1 MPWSV
6 RLRLTHASIQGLAED
21 SGIDLLHIKGPA
33 VDESL
38 LEVRQDSG
46 APTTGQPQLTV
57 PRHSAD
63 VDVLVRPSHVDRL
76 LAVMHRHGW
85 ETAYRFEDGSAFEH
99 AATMTHAFLAPV
111 DVHRRFPG
119 IDAPGAFERFWAD
132 RHMVTIAGLPCSVP
146 SVTAQRLLLI
156 VHAARGGA
164 IGHLDIR
171 RSWGDAT
178 DEQRTAVQELA
189 VDAGAEV
196 ALAAGT
202 GRLRDYAGSR
212 GYELWQAL
220 SIGETSQVRLWVARV
235 KAEPTRRAALRA
247 ALRLVLPKP
256 RRMEMIL
263 GRPPTG
269 REMVIA
275 YWRRGRRGWY
285 EVRTILRARF
295 HGSRGDR

>member
-1 MPWSV
+1 MPRSV
-6 RLRLTHASIQGLAED
+6 GVRFAHASLQVLAD
-21 SGIDLLHIKGPA
+21 DNGIDLLHVKGPA

-38 LEVRQDSG
+38 LEL
-46 APTTGQPQLTV
+46 QPNDGSPPGGPVERV
-57 PRHSAD
+57 PRQSVDA
-63 VDVLVRPSHVDRL
+63 DVLVRPAHVDRL

-85 ETAYRFEDGSAFEH
+85 DTAYRFEDGSAFEH

-119 IDAPGAFERFWAD
+119 IGAKRAFERLWAD
-132 RHMVTIAGLPCSVP
+132 RHTVIIAGLPCSVP

-164 IGHLDIR
+164 LHHPDIR
-171 RSWGDAT
+171 RSWDDAT
-178 DEQRTAVQELA
+178 DEQRAAVQGLA
-189 VDAGAEV
+189 VDIGAEV

-202 GRLRDYAGSR
+202 GRLHDYVGAR

-220 SIGETSQVRLWVARV
+220 SRGETSQVKMWAARV
-235 KAEPTRRAALRA
+235 RAEPTKRAALRVA
-247 ALRLVLPKP
+247 VRLALPKP

-269 REMVIA
+269 REVAVA
-275 YWRRGRRGWY
+275 YWRRSQRGWY
-285 EVRTILRARF
+285 EVRTLLLARF